1 MRGAPQEGPFTC
13 GGGLGEVAREPPPPS
28 LHPPSVWRMGGRA
41 GLDSGSVGM
50 LASGSEGR
58 GRSCDDGR

>member
-1 MRGAPQEGPFTC
+1 MRDVTIPLTKEP
-13 GGGLGEVAREPPPPS
+13 VA
-28 LHPPSVWRMGGRA
+28 SVWRMGGRA

-58 GRSCDDGR
+58 GRSCDRQVTAPSCRLRLQLASFPER